1 MVIKINFVLLFQQ
14 QADGVAKH
22 LVGMTTNNSHAPWP
36 EEAELSR
43 NCVRSSVTAGA
54 DLNHFATL
62 PHVKTSWQSL
72 KLQVTMATV

>member
-1 MVIKINFVLLFQQ
+1 MFQQ
-14 QADGVAKH
+14 TNDVSNH
-22 LVGMTTNNSHAPWP
+22 MVDMTTSNSHAPWSGTCC

-54 DLNHFATL
+54 DLNHFATP

-72 KLQVTMATV
+72 TLKVGLTIASDD